1 MRLIEF
7 GGARWCEVEVL
18 RQSAA
23 CHCDLGDEAAA
34 EAVLTNAL
42 ELSGRQGAR
51 MLELRVARDLANLWS
66 ERGERQL
73 GRSLIEDRVAD
84 FTEGYAT
91 RDLIEAKQQLN
102 ALSD

>member
-1 MRLIEF
+1 
-7 GGARWCEVEVL
+7 
-18 RQSAA
+18 
-23 CHCDLGDEAAA
+23 
-34 EAVLTNAL
+34 
-42 ELSGRQGAR
+42 

-66 ERGERQL
+66 ERGERQP